1 MQTDTQYPLSWRL
14 LHWLIAL
21 LVLGLIPVGLWMTTP
36 GIDDVWNLYGAHK
49 AVGFTVLWLMV
60 LRLVI
65 RLRTGPPPYPL
76 SMPTLLATA
85 ARVLHRVLYVLL
97 LAIPLLGW
105 AGVTAYPALITVAG
119 LNLPAMPFIPQNKDL
134 SGQLFAIHGTL
145 ALVLGAFIL
154 MHIGA
159 ALKHLLLNRDRI
171 FQRMW
176 FGK

>member
-1 MQTDTQYPLSWRL
+1 MPTDTKYPLIWRL

-21 LVLGLIPVGLWMTTP
+21 LVLVLIPAGLWMTSP
-36 GIDDVWNLYGAHK
+36 GIDDAWNIYGAHK
-49 AVGFTVLWLMV
+49 VVGFTVLWLMV

-76 SMPTLLATA
+76 SMPKLLATA
-85 ARVLHRVLYVLL
+85 ARALHSVLYVLL
-97 LAIPLLGW
+97 FIIPLLGW

-134 SGQLFAIHGTL
+134 SEQLFAIHGTL
-145 ALVLGAFIL
+145 ALVLGVFIL
-154 MHIGA
+154 GHIGA
-159 ALKHLLLNRDRI
+159 ALKHLLLNRDGI